1 MLWAIGL
8 AGSKRSCHP
17 GRCADSLS
25 WRQCRCLRGAR
36 GSLVF
41 GKGSGIVAASRGPAL
56 TKASVP
62 SAPEREAAYA
72 RASRSNIIPC
82 ENCRAFARLTLINDY
97 PFTKGFMEA
106 TYECSVCGSVMKR
119 ATQAK
124 DRVGNDQ
131 VPVGY
136 KPCTKLPG
144 GNVASRGDNLLR
156 RAGDRIATMALTARY
171 LRVCL
176 ADRSIKSLF

>member
-1 MLWAIGL
+1 MGNWAGRFETLVPSGSVCRQPFMAPMSLPARRPGFLSLWQGFWDRGCIARPGSYEGL
-8 AGSKRSCHP
+8 
-17 GRCADSLS
+17 
-25 WRQCRCLRGAR
+25 
-36 GSLVF
+36 GSL
-41 GKGSGIVAASRGPAL
+41 R
-56 TKASVP
+56 T
-62 SAPEREAAYA
+62 RA
-72 RASRSNIIPC
+72 RSSICTASRSNIIPC

-136 KPCTKLPG
+136 MPCTKLPG